1 MSSLS
6 RVLVFGTMA
15 ASWGCQVEWGGGQI
29 SLENPAP
36 PPDTTANAV
45 EELEPEQLPL
55 PDGPHLYA
63 VRLSPSGAAR
73 LVPLSGIVR
82 QGGEE
87 GDLEL
92 SDISI
97 PDAADPSFRTR
108 FDSVFLAPG
117 TELDLLARG
126 ARLGSLVV
134 SGVSRTGIGGC
145 PSVATGHALLVP
157 GQDVPT
163 FAFAVPSGVGGV
175 ASPARVLPIEPT
187 NSMNVAGPVLA
198 ERLIGGDRAFL
209 ARRQSLSPIALAGDT
224 LAGMAATWMIADSLA
239 PGPPGQQAVSL
250 FFMARFEPTRG
261 FITLWEEV
269 RRYGNA
275 EDKEALEYLDW
286 VQLGAH
292 RLDILRRY
300 DASSVR
306 LAISVTAEG
315 EDREISWMEPAGC
328 STLDRLSGN

>member
-6 RVLVFGTMA
+6 RILVFGTLVA
-15 ASWGCQVEWGGGQI
+15 FWSCQVEWGGGQI

-36 PPDTTANAV
+36 PPDTTANAA

-55 PDGPHLYA
+55 PDGPFLYA
-63 VRLSPSGAAR
+63 VRLDRSGNAR
-73 LVPLSGIVR
+73 LVPLAGIAR
-82 QGGEE
+82 D
-87 GDLEL
+87 GDDLDL

-97 PDAADPSFRTR
+97 PDAEDPSFRAR

-117 TELDLLARG
+117 SQLDLLARG
-126 ARLGSLVV
+126 ARLGSLIV
-134 SGVSRTGIGGC
+134 SGVSRTGVGGC
-145 PSVATGHALLVP
+145 PSVATGRALLVP

-163 FAFAVPSGVGGV
+163 FAFAVPGGV
-175 ASPARVLPIEPT
+175 SETTGAARVPPVEPT

-209 ARRQSLSPIALAGDT
+209 ARRQSLSPFALAGDT

-239 PGPPGQQAVSL
+239 PGPPGKQAVSL
-250 FFMARFEPTRG
+250 FFMARFEPARG

-269 RRYGNA
+269 RRYSDA
-275 EDKEALEYLDW
+275 EDKEAFEYLDW
-286 VQLGAH
+286 IQLGAQ
-292 RLDILRRY
+292 RLDVLRRY

-306 LAISVTAEG
+306 LAVSISAEG
-315 EDREISWMEPAGC
+315 EDRKISWMEPAGC